1 MISAKAATSSE
12 PPIPA
17 AMPALIQEL
26 APRMPRV
33 TAMTT
38 PTTMPA
44 SITSRKTMISAPSM
58 GMASGDQPLG
68 TVSTSGR
75 LLNDEKAFGR
85 GFLVVVEE
93 TIASRRQRADLHFDA
108 GAARDDLLDAQR
120 FAFEFGGR

>member
-17 AMPALIQEL
+17 AMPALIQKL

-58 GMASGDQPLG
+58 GMASGDQPG
-68 TVSTSGR
+68 TASIAGR

-85 GFLVVVEE
+85 VFVVVVEE

-108 GAARDDLLDAQR
+108 GA
-120 FAFEFGGR
+120 